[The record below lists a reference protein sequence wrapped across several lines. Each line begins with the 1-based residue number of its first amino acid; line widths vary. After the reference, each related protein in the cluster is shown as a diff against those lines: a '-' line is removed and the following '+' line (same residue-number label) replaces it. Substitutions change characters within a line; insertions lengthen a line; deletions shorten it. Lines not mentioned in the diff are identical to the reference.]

1 MFIFYFLGVRLP
13 CCSIF
18 FQFWLCKEAQCVY
31 LRRHLGSPVLS
42 LGPFFF
48 FVLARLLHKQGGAL
62 GVHQGGVMLVT
73 ALCCC
78 MWGRGREGAMV
89 LALLSAGFQ
98 SLSQLPTIKL
108 GPSSADSRVGG
119 LVNAPVPCGS
129 LQ

>member
-1 MFIFYFLGVRLP
+1 MCLP
-13 CCSIF
+13 TPPSWLSCSFTWAI
-18 FQFWLCKEAQCVY
+18 
-31 LRRHLGSPVLS
+31 
-42 LGPFFF
+42 FF

-98 SLSQLPTIKL
+98 SVTPSATHNQT
-108 GPSSADSRVGG
+108 GP
-119 LVNAPVPCGS
+119 L
-129 LQ
+129 